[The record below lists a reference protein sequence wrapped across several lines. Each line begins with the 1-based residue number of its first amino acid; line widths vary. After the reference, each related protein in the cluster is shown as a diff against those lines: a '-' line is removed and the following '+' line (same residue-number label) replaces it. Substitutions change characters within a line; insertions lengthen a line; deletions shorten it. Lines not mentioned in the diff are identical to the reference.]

1 MSKPSKTRKM
11 TAGDQ
16 LITRAELQFFA
27 KAVDA
32 RLAQA
37 IGKLREELTAP
48 DFTGTDDPAKAAC
61 DEAFVGYT
69 ECPTSY
75 EGGSDDA

>member
-1 MSKPSKTRKM
+1 MTEKKRKTRKM

-32 RLAQA
+32 RIAQA
-37 IGKLREELTAP
+37 IGKLREELTRP
-48 DFTGTDDPAKAAC
+48 ETVPTD
-61 DEAFVGYT
+61 
-69 ECPTSY
+69 S
-75 EGGSDDA
+75 EGAE